1 VRILG
6 YIGTYNEGVDRV
18 LQCLLDQ
25 TYPVSEILIVDN
37 ASEKPVIPKALPRR
51 TTVLRTPVNIGP
63 NSAVRAGLRYALEHD
78 YDWMW
83 LLESDGAPHKDALEK
98 LIALHESFSSKEKD
112 QVGILCCSQ
121 LLLPSNK
128 LFQGRRLTP
137 GGPRL
142 PKIDPNLP
150 YCEVDSLLWNGAL
163 FKLAAVRAVGLPR
176 CGKASAW
183 EDLSYDFGDTEFT
196 YRIRAAG
203 YKLLTHRFSLV
214 DQCVGRS
221 TQMWILGR
229 QLITTN
235 HPPGRRYLF
244 FRNLVYFW
252 LYIYPK
258 RNWVM
263 FGTWFTYR
271 LCARIAGIVLME
283 DSAGPKIL
291 ACFKGVWHGIRKRL
305 DYTC

>member
-1 VRILG
+1 MRILG

-18 LQCLLDQ
+18 LQHLLDQ

-37 ASEKPVIPKALPRR
+37 ASEKPVIPEALPAR
-51 TTVLRTPVNIGP
+51 TTALRTLINIGP
-63 NSAVRAGLRYALEHD
+63 NSAVSAGLQYALEHN

-98 LIALHESFSSKEKD
+98 LIALYESFSPKEQD

-121 LLLPSNK
+121 VLLPSAK
-128 LFQGRRLTP
+128 LFQGRRMTS

-142 PKIDPNLP
+142 PKIDPDLP

-163 FKLAAVRAVGLPR
+163 FKLAAVRTVGLPR

-183 EDLSYDFGDTEFT
+183 EDFSYDFGDTEYT
-196 YRIRAAG
+196 YRIKAAG
-203 YKLLTHRFSLV
+203 YALLTHRFSLV
-214 DQCVGRS
+214 DQCVGHS
-221 TQMWILGR
+221 TQMSIFGR
-229 QLITTN
+229 PLITTN

-258 RNWVM
+258 RNWVL

-283 DSAGPKIL
+283 DHRGPKIF

-305 DYTC
+305 EHTY